1 MVSKSKILGALT
13 AGIFATGLA
22 ATATD
27 AAAKDIVL
35 NMAGPDWGPTRFL
48 QDKFNRTYKA
58 KSGNNVKLVFDFIPW
73 PSFYD
78 RVAASLTSGEKKYQ
92 MVVSDSQWLGTFI
105 EGGHFLKLNKY
116 IDADPELQA
125 IMKDTHPAMVAAYS
139 TYPHKSKNYYGFPQ
153 FPDTKMTW
161 FRNDLFCHE
170 GERAAFKAKYS
181 RTLPCSYA
189 EWKDTDWKTWAS
201 VGEFF
206 RRNKGAK
213 LGDGVAENDFYGIA
227 YQAGKVADFSIM
239 QINAF
244 IWQHGGNIWDET
256 NAPKGQ
262 AIGVVNSDA
271 SVKGFQHYID
281 LLKWSP
287 PVAKTGQMGIFAIQE
302 LFMQG
307 KVAAIINWAGLA
319 PPALDPKTSKYA
331 DKTAFALTPGLRGK
345 DGKISRWD
353 NLGGQPFVLTTW
365 NSEEV
370 VKEAL

>member
-227 YQAGKVADFSIM
+227 Y
-239 QINAF
+239 
-244 IWQHGGNIWDET
+244 
-256 NAPKGQ
+256 
-262 AIGVVNSDA
+262 
-271 SVKGFQHYID
+271 
-281 LLKWSP
+281 LL
-287 PVAKTGQMGIFAIQE
+287 QNH
-302 LFMQG
+302 L
-307 KVAAIINWAGLA
+307 
-319 PPALDPKTSKYA
+319 
-331 DKTAFALTPGLRGK
+331 LRGVTFGTIK
-345 DGKISRWD
+345 K
-353 NLGGQPFVLTTW
+353 
-365 NSEEV
+365 
-370 VKEAL
+370 